1 MTSIQFTDEIV
12 RQYLERMGIE
22 PTGSIIR
29 SYNPEEYKKNY
40 SSLRKYVEE
49 SLDKYK
55 GELQRVLWPIFV
67 HAYLELVSKEHIIQ
81 ATEFFDTFQSDHST
95 HIKELKSLR
104 VITHAH
110 HIQENELAQNFLSK
124 KFPVQMTN
132 TAYDIFID
140 FLQDKSFLLRIVN
153 QHLKIEVGTSHTEIG
168 IPGFSSQE
176 LEEFNQQEVQLGH
189 MPMDPAMRDEIER
202 VLSDEDNYRIAQIEA
217 EYQAGTDEQKTNG
230 IAYQSH
236 SLQQE
241 FIEKVKREQSSD
253 APDRASIPLPSYK
266 GSDIRAQVE
275 LIKDISQRIE
285 LGPSTTLPSVCFY
298 TFHNTHNSLNC
309 ISISEDSSLIA
320 GGFSDSYIKLW
331 CLKGEKLKGF
341 QNHVNISEINS
352 ASDLENK
359 REHLGSDFKKLLGHS
374 GPIFGLSFS
383 PDNKYLVSCSEDR
396 TVRLWSTDTYTN
408 VVCYKGHNSP
418 VWDVDFSPHG
428 FYFAT
433 AGHDRTARLWSC
445 DHIYPL
451 RIFAGH
457 LSDVDCVKFHPNSK
471 YVITGSVDKSV
482 RMWDVQRG
490 SCFRIF
496 SGHVGG
502 IYCMSVSPDGRILAS
517 GGEDKTIML
526 WDLGSGKL
534 LKKMTGHA
542 DVIYSLDF
550 SKEGTILASGS
561 ADNTVR
567 LWDVKKGIS
576 DDSYDVD
583 NLSTNKVR
591 SQDNETKPYSYM
603 KSSAPTIIPTKDL
616 ITTLSTKKTPVYKIY
631 FTRRNLCLAAGAYCV
646 TEEEKIKAL

>member
-1 MTSIQFTDEIV
+1 
-12 RQYLERMGIE
+12 
-22 PTGSIIR
+22 
-29 SYNPEEYKKNY
+29 
-40 SSLRKYVEE
+40 
-49 SLDKYK
+49 

-67 HAYLELVSKEHIIQ
+67 HAYLELVSKEHIVQ
-81 ATEFFDTFQSDHST
+81 ATEFFDTFESDHST

-153 QHLKIEVGTSHTEIG
+153 QHLNIEVGTSHTEIG

-176 LEEFNQQEVQLGH
+176 LEEFNQQEVLLGH
-189 MPMDPAMRDEIER
+189 MPMDPAMRDEVEK

-217 EYQAGTDEQKTNG
+217 EYQSGTDEQKANG
-230 IAYQSH
+230 IGYQSH

-309 ISISEDSSLIA
+309 ISISEDASLIA
-320 GGFSDSYIKLW
+320 GGFSDSCIKLW
-331 CLKGEKLKGF
+331 SLKGEKLRGF
-341 QNHVNISEINS
+341 QSHVNLPEINS
-352 ASDLENK
+352 ASDLESK
-359 REHLGSDFKKLLGHS
+359 REHPGSDFKKLLGHS

-396 TVRLWSTDTYTN
+396 TVRLWSTDTYTS

-471 YVITGSVDKSV
+471 YVITGSIDKSV
-482 RMWDVQRG
+482 RMWDIQRG

-502 IYCMSVSPDGRILAS
+502 IYCLSVSPDGRILAS

-526 WDLGSGKL
+526 WDLGNGKL
-534 LKKMTGHA
+534 LKKMIGHT

-591 SQDNETKPYSYM
+591 SQD
-603 KSSAPTIIPTKDL
+603 
-616 ITTLSTKKTPVYKIY
+616 
-631 FTRRNLCLAAGAYCV
+631 
-646 TEEEKIKAL
+646 

>member
-1 MTSIQFTDEIV
+1 MASTDEIV

-22 PTGSIIR
+22 PAGL
-29 SYNPEEYKKNY
+29 EYKKHY
-40 SSLRKYVEE
+40 SSLRVYVEG

-67 HAYLELVSKEHIIQ
+67 HAYLELVSKEHITQ

-104 VITHAH
+104 VIAHAH
-110 HIQENELAQNFLSK
+110 HIKENELAQNFLSK

-153 QHLKIEVGTSHTEIG
+153 QHLNIEVGVSHTEIG

-176 LEEFNQQEVQLGH
+176 LEEFNQQDVQLGH
-189 MPMDPAMRDEIER
+189 MPMDPAMRDEIEKK
-202 VLSDEDNYRIAQIEA
+202 LNDEDNYRIAQTEA
-217 EYQAGTDEQKTNG
+217 EYQAGTDDQKANG
-230 IAYQSH
+230 IVYQQPH

-241 FIEKVKREQSSD
+241 FMEKVKREQSSD

-266 GSDIRAQVE
+266 GSDIHAQVE
-275 LIKDISQRIE
+275 LIKDMSQRIE

-309 ISISEDSSLIA
+309 ISISEDTSLIA

-331 CLKGEKLKGF
+331 NLKGEKLRGF
-341 QNHVNISEINS
+341 QDFVNLSEINS
-352 ASDLENK
+352 ASDLESK
-359 REHLGSDFKKLLGHS
+359 RENPGTDFKKLLGHS

-418 VWDVDFSPHG
+418 VWDVDFSPYG

-471 YVITGSVDKSV
+471 YVITGSIDKSV

-496 SGHVGG
+496 SGHTGG
-502 IYCMSVSPDGRILAS
+502 IYCLAVSPDGRILAS

-526 WDLGSGKL
+526 WDLGDGKL
-534 LKKMTGHA
+534 LKKMIGHT

-550 SKEGTILASGS
+550 SREGTILASGS

-576 DDSYDVD
+576 DDSYDMD

-591 SQDNETKPYSYM
+591 SQDSETKPYSYM
-603 KSSAPTIIPTKDL
+603 KSSAPTVIPTK
-616 ITTLSTKKTPVYKIY
+616 
-631 FTRRNLCLAAGAYCV
+631 
-646 TEEEKIKAL
+646 